1 MKIKEALNKFIQ
13 IIWKRTLILRIG
25 LAKLFIYQ
33 IPGLYSVIDGNC
45 KVPEV
50 QKAAY
55 QLVVDKYLQPG
66 DIVLDVGFGLGY
78 GLNLMSK
85 KAKTL
90 IGIDIDRLAVAKGNQ
105 DLINNPKIQE
115 LKRYDG
121 MNIPYEEKS
130 IDIVTCIDV
139 IEHVPNYSQLINN
152 MCKVAR
158 RAVIISTPNRRS
170 EFTKPNGKPMNPW
183 HLREWSFVEFDEI
196 LEGLDVKYEWNLL
209 NGNWDG
215 PFEVSSKLTE
225 KTMALTPAIKIT

>member
-1 MKIKEALNKFIQ
+1 MYKLIQ
-13 IIWKRTLILRIG
+13 IIWKSTLILRIA
-25 LAKLFIYQ
+25 LARLFIYQ
-33 IPGLYSVIDGNC
+33 IPGLYSVIDGNG

-55 QLVVDKYLQPG
+55 QLVVDKYLRSG
-66 DIVLDVGFGLGY
+66 DIVLDVGFGLGF

-90 IGIDIDRLAVAKGNQ
+90 VGIDIDPLAVAKGNQ

-115 LKRYDG
+115 LRRYDG
-121 MNIPYEEKS
+121 MNIPYKEKS
-130 IDIVTCIDV
+130 IDVITCIDV

-158 RAVIISTPNRRS
+158 RAVIISTPNKRS
-170 EFTKPNGKPMNPW
+170 EFTRVNGKPMNPW
-183 HLREWSFVEFDEI
+183 HLREWSFDEFDAI
-196 LEGLDVKYEWNLL
+196 LEGLGVKYEWNLL

-215 PFEVSSKLTE
+215 PFEVSSMVTE